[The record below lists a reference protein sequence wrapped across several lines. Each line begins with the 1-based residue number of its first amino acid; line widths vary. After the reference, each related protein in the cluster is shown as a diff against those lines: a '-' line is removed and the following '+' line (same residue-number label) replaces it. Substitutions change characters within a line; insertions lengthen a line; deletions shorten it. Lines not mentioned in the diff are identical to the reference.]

1 MAVQYDLS
9 GTFQDLKHEWKEA
22 GRCRQCGGGMQ
33 VLAGVKRCEDC
44 GLASDAEM
52 VKEVVEEAA
61 TPTPRVIGWAE
72 KAGLVKPPE
81 PRQPA
86 PVLVVKEPQKPI
98 PWAVKAEQERQAKA
112 REATSAEPEKPFAV
126 VAGVTTTTID
136 NYAQQTPVAVPCAP
150 SPEPTP
156 EPEPTPTPKR
166 GKR

>member
-9 GTFQDLKHEWKEA
+9 GTFQDLKVEWRDN

-86 PVLVVKEPQKPI
+86 PVLVVKTPEKPI
-98 PWAVKAEQERQAKA
+98 PWAVRAEQERQAKKA
-112 REATSAEPEKPFAV
+112 AQAEHEQEKPFAE
-126 VAGVTTTTID
+126 GTG
-136 NYAQQTPVAVPCAP
+136 AVSCAA
-150 SPEPTP
+150 SAEPM
-156 EPEPTPTPKR
+156 PEPTPTPKR